1 VNSGLE
7 RPSHF
12 FIQAQAQVELER
24 RRILMEFK
32 HLHQDLEEEENFLLS
47 RLCWLGHE
55 VATEVQLNSLRKLI
69 DSLKATQQ
77 MPLRQMLRVS
87 PLGTELQTG
96 SSPSLVSG
104 QSVDHLADYL
114 RLPQS
119 SYLYPALTNRNM

>member
-1 VNSGLE
+1 LT
-7 RPSHF
+7 
-12 FIQAQAQVELER
+12 QAQVEFER

-32 HLHQDLEEEENFLLS
+32 HLRQELEEEENFLLS

-55 VATEVQLNSLRKLI
+55 VAKGRKFYTTSTEVQLNSLRKLI

>member
-32 HLHQDLEEEENFLLS
+32 HLHQELEEEENFLLS

-55 VATEVQLNSLRKLI
+55 VAKGRKFYTTSTEVQLNSLRKLI

-77 MPLRQMLRVS
+77 MLLR
-87 PLGTELQTG
+87 
-96 SSPSLVSG
+96 
-104 QSVDHLADYL
+104 
-114 RLPQS
+114 
-119 SYLYPALTNRNM
+119 